1 MTNCSF
7 LPIYFRFINTFIAGP
22 IPEQPLLFFRDFF
35 SFFLIWLKF
44 RELDGLVSLDIIRPT
59 YDLPI
64 EHTSILWILS
74 PVV

>member
-1 MTNCSF
+1 
-7 LPIYFRFINTFIAGP
+7 
-22 IPEQPLLFFRDFF
+22 
-35 SFFLIWLKF
+35 LIWLKF